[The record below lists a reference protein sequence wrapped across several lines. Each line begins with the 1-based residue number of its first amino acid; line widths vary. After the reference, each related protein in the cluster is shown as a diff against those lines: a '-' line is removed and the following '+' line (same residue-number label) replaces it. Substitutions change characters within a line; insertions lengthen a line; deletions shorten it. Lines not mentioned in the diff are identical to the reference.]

1 MDITKEIKGIFGAPE
16 PEQEDWSSVAPKDL
30 DEKINSMIKEMQ
42 TGWMTQEERDAI
54 KDKIEAA
61 RSVQHRRAADDDN
74 DKKYEERVN
83 KKESVSPKQR
93 FKKLRNKDLEKSKT
107 KMKREAIHEQQQ
119 KTYENTHIQFQ
130 EWKKLT
136 SEITKLEIM
145 N

>member
-30 DEKINSMIKEMQ
+30 DEKINGMIKEMQ

-54 KDKIEAA
+54 KDKIESA

-93 FKKLRNKDLEKSKT
+93 FKKLKNKDLEKSKT
-107 KMKREAIHEQQQ
+107 KMKKGFEEPKEPKEETAEDESAVPPTAI
-119 KTYENTHIQFQ
+119 TGGY
-130 EWKKLT
+130 
-136 SEITKLEIM
+136 
-145 N
+145 

>member
-30 DEKINSMIKEMQ
+30 DEKINGMIKEMQ

-61 RSVQHRRAADDDN
+61 RAVQHRRADDDVN
-74 DKKYEERVN
+74 DERMQEKLDKEE
-83 KKESVSPKQR
+83 SSSPKKR

-107 KMKREAIHEQQQ
+107 KMKKGFDEPKEPKEETAEDESAVPPTAI
-119 KTYENTHIQFQ
+119 TGGY
-130 EWKKLT
+130 
-136 SEITKLEIM
+136 
-145 N
+145 